1 LKEGDNMK
9 IKITAIMLSVL
20 LILFYFTGCSQT
32 AYETSEGSGNN
43 ELLISENTSGS
54 DTTKIALNGS
64 SASISGIGASAVG
77 SVVTITEKGTYV
89 ISGTLTDGQI
99 AIAATNTD
107 EVRLVLD
114 GVDITNKT
122 GAPIYASQC
131 EKLIVTLAE
140 GTQNILT
147 DGGSDFQYVNTTDE
161 EPNAAL
167 FSKDDMDIN
176 GTGSLTVNAGFNN
189 GIGSKDN
196 LVIISGNITVN
207 AVNHGLRGNDS
218 LTITD
223 GILNIT
229 AGNDGIQ
236 TKNDIVIDGGTFNI
250 ASADDGIHADGILT
264 INGGTINVTESYEAL
279 EASSIVI
286 TGGVM
291 DLVSSDDAINAAGGA
306 DQSGAG
312 GTFGKDS
319 FASAGMYSIDISGG
333 SITLFA
339 GGDGIDSNGT
349 INVSGGTII
358 SMIKSTNDNGAI
370 DADGEV
376 TFTGGTIIYGGTGMG
391 SAPGRNSA
399 QSYVFVNS
407 GITAGEEI
415 TVKKDG
421 KVLIAFTPAING
433 TYLAL
438 SSPDII
444 SGESYEIYSG
454 ESLISTITAGTGGGQ
469 GGFGGGRGG
478 GMGMPGGTFE
488 RDANGRPD
496 GMKMPNGMGDPGGMT
511 APEGQDQLPK

>member
-1 LKEGDNMK
+1 MK

-32 AYETSEGSGNN
+32 VYETSEGSGNN
-43 ELLISENTSGS
+43 ELPISENTSGS
-54 DTTKIALNGS
+54 DTTKIVLNGS
-64 SASISGIGASAVG
+64 SASISGIGASAAG

-229 AGNDGIQ
+229 AGNDGI
-236 TKNDIVIDGGTFNI
+236 
-250 ASADDGIHADGILT
+250 LT

-312 GTFGKDS
+312 GAFGKDS